1 LGRTSLIEKQTVGQV
16 ELTSK
21 GTGRNSWEASNIS
34 LPVRIARFFSL
45 AVGAIRTSVRARTV
59 SDPSRSRQ
67 SDAFVRQ
74 VKVLV
79 WFVVDSV
86 V

>member
-1 LGRTSLIEKQTVGQV
+1 MGRTSLIEKQTLGQV
-16 ELTSK
+16 EWTSK

-34 LPVRIARFFSL
+34 LPVRIARFFL